1 MESINRIKVELKSE
15 PATELENPMP
25 STSMAGVLD
34 PAFGVIQAQ
43 IQQLT
48 RLFNQHLNKSDSII
62 EGAQSERVQANKV
75 PKEEPKD
82 AEPPTDKDQESD
94 TEKCIQNLEDHL
106 AATQTD
112 ENPEGQ
118 QSTREDVL
126 QDSDTENQGVEEVG
140 SSGSSQEEIT
150 VNPSNNIKK
159 KPMLFPTKRNR
170 HAVTNRKSRQILIH
184 QVPVRFPVAGNLMEN
199 VESLGYIYGALSNIN
214 EPDDLP
220 GDVVVNAT
228 LLNRME
234 NNQDRATLVVELDTE
249 DRCNQILRKAKKKH
263 AQDKRFEYYI
273 TPKPRRLHT
282 RNMSYSDE
290 EIQTVNNAKYRKA
303 EETKEGDK
311 KEKEPKQK
319 YRGTPN
325 AGTPKR
331 PRVEPESG
339 GPSKKPRVKP
349 ENARPANAVSTPL
362 PGTSRINPDAPVDL
376 LAELVRGLSG
386 VAPVPRIDAPR
397 SQERTPPSWTWL

>member
-1 MESINRIKVELKSE
+1 MGFSSNVIKVRRRPTRGK
-15 PATELENPMP
+15 
-25 STSMAGVLD
+25 TSYKTGRR
-34 PAFGVIQAQ
+34 P
-43 IQQLT
+43 T
-48 RLFNQHLNKSDSII
+48 RGKTSY
-62 EGAQSERVQANKV
+62 K
-75 PKEEPKD
+75 
-82 AEPPTDKDQESD
+82 
-94 TEKCIQNLEDHL
+94 
-106 AATQTD
+106 
-112 ENPEGQ
+112 
-118 QSTREDVL
+118 REDIL

-150 VNPSNNIKK
+150 VNPSNFDFPEEATNDENPPAKGDANNETQQEERNNNK
-159 KPMLFPTKRNR
+159 EKPRFFPTARNR
-170 HAVTNRKSRQILIH
+170 HAVTNRTNHQILVH

-199 VESLGYIYGALSNIN
+199 VESLRYIYDALLSIS
-214 EPDDLP
+214 EPSDLP

-303 EETKEGDK
+303 EETAKKYKHTSKEGDK

-325 AGTPKR
+325 AGTPKKS
-331 PRVEPESG
+331 RVEPESG
-339 GPSKKPRVKP
+339 
-349 ENARPANAVSTPL
+349 
-362 PGTSRINPDAPVDL
+362 
-376 LAELVRGLSG
+376 
-386 VAPVPRIDAPR
+386 
-397 SQERTPPSWTWL
+397 